1 MDDWTGHAL
10 GRLYGVNGG
19 RTVLLS
25 RGEERWWMGPG
36 WITVMIPTIS
46 CVLMVERFFWAFG
59 LFCKASEGEESN
71 LLYGW

>member
-1 MDDWTGHAL
+1 
-10 GRLYGVNGG
+10 
-19 RTVLLS
+19 
-25 RGEERWWMGPG
+25 MGPG